1 MTDRDDRDAELMRNP
16 EVVTLLERVREAAE
30 ARELWRSIGTT
41 LAELRARNVSYK
53 RIKEATGLSAST
65 VAHHV
70 RYPTGPSSRS
80 TAGP

>member
-1 MTDRDDRDAELMRNP
+1 VTDEAEIAA
-16 EVVTLLERVREAAE
+16 LLERAREGAE
-30 ARELWRSIGTT
+30 ARETWRKTGPT
-41 LAELRARNVSYK
+41 LARLHELGVSYT